1 MKKLRIL
8 FILAGIIMSCSEQ
21 LCAQDFS
28 NKGKDF
34 WVGYGSHIS
43 MYNPDGSIDNTGGTQ
58 NMVLYFTSDED
69 ANVTVEI
76 PATGWSRRYQVK
88 AGSVTSTE
96 AIPKTGTDDARLTT
110 EGIVSRGIH
119 ITSDKNIVAYT
130 HIYDKSNSGASLLFP
145 TTTLGQDYYIL
156 GFKQY
161 SDSRY
166 AYPYCF
172 VIATED
178 NTTVEITPSVNTQ
191 QFEAG
196 KSYTVEL
203 KKGQVYNLLARL
215 SGELAAPFTAAD
227 LSGTRIRTL
236 STGSGGCK
244 RIAVFCGSG
253 KLSIVCDGTK
263 SPTGDNT
270 IQQVLPRNAWG
281 TKYITVP
288 TKNMD
293 NNFFRV
299 MVSDQGTVVKL
310 NGAVL
315 NNIIAGRY
323 YEFQSNAPAVIEGSK
338 EVMVAQFISSANQC
352 NNNLPNQGGDPE
364 MIFLSPVEQNINRVV
379 LNSTAKYQ
387 IQSHFINVMLPT
399 ADVASF
405 TIDNQ
410 HVSSQFKTVP
420 ASPDFSYAQL
430 SVSSGVHYLQS
441 QQGFN
446 AIAYGYGH
454 AESYGY
460 NAGTNV
466 KDNYQYI
473 SVEHPC
479 VNAAA
484 NIAVVLPYKP
494 LSITWLMKDNPI
506 ISPNTDATVYNPEP
520 DSVFAKNGRT
530 LYLFR
535 LAGDYRFTGAGA
547 GTLTAQVNNPM
558 ADGCSGIQEIS
569 VDISSFE
576 QPSALFSVSDTLCA
590 NHAVRFTD
598 ISSNTSDIIS
608 KRYWD
613 YGNNAKDT
621 LLAAQSSEQYY
632 SAAGSYTASLV
643 VETAQGCKS
652 EPYSKTFTIFP
663 SPQAAFI
670 LPVICKDATADFKDS
685 SYMTDGS
692 AAKFQYN
699 WDFGD
704 EYATHGNLNTSVDQN
719 PHHKYSYAGNYHV
732 KLQVATDNKCTSAAT
747 KLFTVNGNML
757 KADFDIVTSGTVCS
771 GGKLVIKNTSTID
784 FGRFSRIVILWDADG
799 RPDDV
804 TDDGQPENGKL
815 YEHVYPAFHQPATK
829 TFQVKL
835 LAYAG
840 ATCVS
845 VQSRSVTVSASPSVQ
860 FSSIPGICANAA
872 AISITQAKETS
883 GFPGSFSF
891 SGPGV
896 SSEGVFNPQT
906 TGAGSFPVQALF
918 TTDKGCRDSATQTIT
933 VWALPVADW
942 TYSSAL
948 CEKHEVLLTDQSAT
962 PAGHTITKWNWVAAG
977 SATPPAQAATV
988 AVRYDTIGNYPVSLQ
1003 VVTDKGCVS
1012 GVTEK
1017 ILPLH
1022 AQPKV
1027 GFSLPVVCLPNGSG
1041 TFKDQSTIADGSKT
1055 VLSYH
1060 WDFGDSNDPTPSSQK
1075 NPTHRF
1081 SAPGPYNIKLTVTSK
1096 DGCSASL
1103 SQQLSSVYQQP
1114 GAAFEL
1120 SKAAIC
1126 QGSTIDFTDHS
1137 TAVAASVNSWQWNM
1151 GKAGTSSQQNP
1162 SQRFRDSGTY
1172 AITLTVQD
1180 THGCTDTATQTVK
1193 VYPIPQL
1200 RSEEVPVAEGAT
1212 VQLKPAYIATD
1223 AHFHWSPGT
1232 YLSSDTAAAPFVHPL
1247 DDIAYR
1253 IDLTAAGGCTTS
1265 GNLNVKLVRKPIIPN
1280 AFSPNGDGINDV
1292 WHITYLSAYPNCT
1305 VDVYNRYGQRVFT
1318 STGYRTDWNGSYNSQ
1333 PLTVG
1338 TYYYVIDLKN
1348 GAKPL
1353 AGYVVILK

>member
-43 MYNPDGSIDNTGGTQ
+43 MYNKADGTVNSTGGTQ
-58 NMVLYFTSDED
+58 DMVLYFTSDEN

-76 PATGWSRRYQVK
+76 PGTGWSKKYAVK
-88 AGSVTSTE
+88 AGSVTSSGP
-96 AIPKTGTDDARLTT
+96 IPKTGANDARLAT
-110 EGIVSRGIH
+110 EGVSKRGIH

-145 TTTLGQDYYIL
+145 TPTLGQDYYIL
-156 GFKQY
+156 GFKQL
-161 SDSRY
+161 SDADFS
-166 AYPYCF
+166 YPYCF

-178 NTTVEITPSVNTQ
+178 NTTIEVTPSVNTQ
-191 QFEAG
+191 MHQANVPF
-196 KSYTVEL
+196 TVDL
-203 KKGQVYNLLARL
+203 KKGEVLNLLGVL
-215 SGELAAPFTAAD
+215 NAPSNGIYSAAD
-227 LSGTRIRTL
+227 LTGTRIRTV
-236 STGSGGCK
+236 SSVEGSCK

-253 KLSIVCDGTK
+253 KISIMCDPSKG
-263 SPTGDNT
+263 STGDNI
-270 IQQVLPRNAWG
+270 IQQVLPYGVWG
-281 TKYITVP
+281 TKYIAVP
-288 TKNMD
+288 TAGMP
-293 NNFFRV
+293 NNFYRV
-299 MVSDQGTVVKL
+299 MVSDPSTIVKL
-310 NGAVL
+310 NGTPL
-315 NNIIAGRY
+315 NGLVNNRY
-323 YEFQSNAPAVIEGSK
+323 YEFQTDAPAVIEGSK
-338 EVMVAQFISSANQC
+338 AVMVAQFITTANQC
-352 NNNLPNQGGDPE
+352 NNKLPNTNGDPE
-364 MIFLSPVEQNINRVV
+364 MIFLSPVDQSINQVV
-379 LNSTAKYQ
+379 LNSTPTYQ
-387 IQSHFINVMLPT
+387 IQSHYINVVLKTEDIPSFILDNRGNT
-399 ADVASF
+399 ANF
-405 TIDNQ
+405 Q
-410 HVSSQFKTVP
+410 QVP
-420 ASPDFSYAQL
+420 GSPEFSYAQIP
-430 SVSSGVHYLQS
+430 VTKGVHFLKS

-446 AIAYGYGH
+446 AIAYGYGY

-473 SVEHPC
+473 SVQNPC
-479 VNAAA
+479 KNALA
-484 NIAVVLPYKP
+484 NIAVVLPYQP
-494 LSITWLMKDNPI
+494 LSLTWLFKDNPLI
-506 ISPNTDATVYNPEP
+506 TPNTDFTTSHPVP
-520 DSVFAKNGRT
+520 DSVFSRNGKT
-530 LYLFR
+530 LYVFYLK
-535 LAGDYRFTGAGA
+535 GNYRFTDVGS
-547 GTLTAQVNNPM
+547 GTVTVRANNPT
-558 ADGCSGIQEIS
+558 ADGCSGMQEITA
-569 VDISSFE
+569 DITNYN
-576 QPSALFSVSDTLCA
+576 QPSALFSISDTLCV
-590 NHAVRFTD
+590 NHAVQFKDESAGT
-598 ISSNTSDIIS
+598 IS
-608 KRYWD
+608 KRYWN
-613 YGNNAKDT
+613 YGNNLKDT
-621 LLAAQSSEQYY
+621 LQKAQGSEQNYPT
-632 SAAGSYTASLV
+632 AGSYTASLV

-652 EPYSKTFTIFP
+652 EPYSKTFTISA

-670 LPVICKDATADFKDS
+670 LPVICKDATAGFKDS

-692 AAKFQYN
+692 AAKFKYN
-699 WDFGD
+699 WNFGD
-704 EYATHGNLNTSVDQN
+704 EHATHDNPNTSADQN
-719 PHHKYSYAGNYHV
+719 PHHKYGYAGNYNV
-732 KLQVATDNKCTSAAT
+732 KLQVATDKKCTSAAT

-757 KADFDIVTSGTVCS
+757 KADFDIVTGGTICS

-784 FGRFSRIVILWDADG
+784 FGRFSRIVVLWDADG

-804 TDDGQPENGKL
+804 TDDNQPENGKL

-845 VQSRSVTVSASPSVQ
+845 VQSRTVTISASPSVQ

-872 AISITQAKETS
+872 PVAITQAKEAS

-918 TTDKGCRDSATQTIT
+918 TTDKGCRDSATQTVT

-948 CEKHEVLLTDQSAT
+948 CEKHEVQLTDQSAA
-962 PAGHTITKWNWVAAG
+962 PAGHTITKWNWVATGA
-977 SATPPAQAATV
+977 ATPPGQAATV
-988 AVRYDTIGNYPVSLQ
+988 AVRYDTVGNYPVSLQ

-1017 ILPLH
+1017 ILPMH

-1027 GFSLPVVCLPNGSG
+1027 GFSLPVVCLPNGNG

-1055 VLSYH
+1055 LLSYR

-1103 SQQLSSVYQQP
+1103 SRQLSSVYQQP
-1114 GAAFEL
+1114 EAAFQL

-1126 QGSTIDFTDHS
+1126 QGSTIDFTDRS
-1137 TAVAASVNSWQWNM
+1137 TAVAASVNNWQWNM
-1151 GKAGTSSQQNP
+1151 GNAGTSSQQNP

-1172 AITLTVQD
+1172 AITLTVHD

-1193 VYPIPQL
+1193 VYPVPQL
-1200 RSEEVPVAEGAT
+1200 RGGEVPVAEGET
-1212 VQLKPAYIATD
+1212 VQLKPAYVATD

-1247 DDIAYR
+1247 DDITYR
-1253 IDLTAAGGCTTS
+1253 IDLTGAGGCTTS
-1265 GNLNVKLVRKPIIPN
+1265 DNLNVKLVRKPIIPN

-1318 STGYRTDWNGSYNSQ
+1318 STGYRTDWNGSYNGQ

>member
-43 MYNPDGSIDNTGGTQ
+43 MYNKADGTVDNTGGSQ
-58 NMVLYFTSDED
+58 DMVLYFTSDEN

-76 PATGWSRRYQVK
+76 PGTGWSKKYSVK
-88 AGSVTSTE
+88 AGSVTSSSP
-96 AIPKTGTDDARLTT
+96 IPKTGASDARLAT
-110 EGIVSRGIH
+110 EGVSKRGIH
-119 ITSDKNIVAYT
+119 ITSDKTIVAYT

-145 TTTLGQDYYIL
+145 TPTLGQDYYIL
-156 GFKQY
+156 GFKQL
-161 SDSRY
+161 SDADFS
-166 AYPYCF
+166 YPYCF

-178 NTTVEITPSVNTQ
+178 NTTIEVTPSVNTQ
-191 QFEAG
+191 THQANVPF
-196 KSYTVEL
+196 TVDL
-203 KKGQVYNLLARL
+203 KKGEVLNLLGVL
-215 SGELAAPFTAAD
+215 NAPNNGIYSAAD
-227 LSGTRIRTL
+227 LTGTRIRTV
-236 STGSGGCK
+236 SSVEGSCK

-253 KLSIVCDGTK
+253 KMSIMCNPAKG
-263 SPTGDNT
+263 STGDNI
-270 IQQVLPRNAWG
+270 IQQVLPYGVWG
-281 TKYITVP
+281 TKYIAVP
-288 TKNMD
+288 TAGMP
-293 NNFFRV
+293 NNFYRV
-299 MVSDQGTVVKL
+299 MVSDPATVVKL
-310 NGAVL
+310 NGTPL
-315 NNIIAGRY
+315 NGLVNNRY
-323 YEFQSNAPAVIEGSK
+323 YEFQTDAPAVIEGSK
-338 EVMVAQFISSANQC
+338 AVMVAQFITTANQC
-352 NNNLPNQGGDPE
+352 NNKLPNTNGDPE
-364 MIFLSPVEQNINRVV
+364 MIFLSPVDQSINQVV
-379 LNSTAKYQ
+379 LNSTPTYQ
-387 IQSHFINVMLPT
+387 IQSHYINVVLRT
-399 ADVASF
+399 EDISSF
-405 TIDNQ
+405 IIDNRSNAANFQ
-410 HVSSQFKTVP
+410 QVP
-420 ASPDFSYAQL
+420 GSPEFSYAQIP
-430 SVSSGVHYLQS
+430 VTKGVHFLKS

-446 AIAYGYGH
+446 AIAYGYGY

-473 SVEHPC
+473 SVQTPC
-479 VNAAA
+479 KNALA
-484 NIAVVLPYKP
+484 NIAVVLPYQP
-494 LSITWLMKDNPI
+494 LSLTWLFKDNPLI
-506 ISPNTDATVYNPEP
+506 TPNTDFTISHPVP
-520 DSVFAKNGRT
+520 DSVFSRNDKT
-530 LYLFR
+530 LYVFYLK
-535 LAGDYRFTGAGA
+535 GNYRFTDVGS
-547 GTLTAQVNNPM
+547 GTVTVRANNPT
-558 ADGCSGIQEIS
+558 ADGCSGMQEIS
-569 VDISSFE
+569 ADITNYD
-576 QPSALFSVSDTLCA
+576 QPSALFSISDTLCA
-590 NHAVRFTD
+590 NHSVQFKDESAG
-598 ISSNTSDIIS
+598 IIS

-613 YGNNAKDT
+613 YGNNLKDT
-621 LLAAQSSEQYY
+621 LQKAEGVEQNY

-988 AVRYDTIGNYPVSLQ
+988 TVRYDTIGNYPVSLQ

-1060 WDFGDSNDPTPSSQK
+1060 WDFGDNNDPTPSSQK

-1137 TAVAASVNSWQWNM
+1137 TGVAASLNSWQWNM